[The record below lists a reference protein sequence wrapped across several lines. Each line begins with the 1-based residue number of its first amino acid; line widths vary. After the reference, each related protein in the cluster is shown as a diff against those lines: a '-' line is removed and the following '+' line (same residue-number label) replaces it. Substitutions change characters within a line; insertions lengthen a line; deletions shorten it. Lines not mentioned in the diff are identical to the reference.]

1 MKNILGAALIALV
14 ALGGCKSA
22 NHETPADQEAGK
34 SHFISP
40 RGAFA
45 RGADVSW
52 VTQQEKEGIKFYTP
66 TPEKKEMECME
77 LLRDYCGVDAIRLR
91 VWVNPADGWNGLEDL
106 LVKAARA
113 DSLGQRLM
121 IDFHLSDVWADPG
134 HQVIPAAWAD
144 YDEEQMKQAINDHIV
159 TTLTALKEAGI
170 EPEWVQ
176 VGNETTPGMLLP
188 MGSVDNP
195 ATLVALSNAGYDA
208 VKKVFPEAKV
218 ITHLDGGHD
227 QARYDRMFDIFET
240 YGGKYDMIG
249 MSVYPYWAELE
260 GVEGGWEKIIGD
272 CKANIAHL
280 KEKYGKPV
288 MVCEIGFPYDQGE
301 RCAQAI
307 PMIAPDVEGIFYWE
321 PQAPA
326 GYNGGYTLGCFDEGM
341 PTVAL
346 SPFKAMADKEDKK

>member
-1 MKNILGAALIALV
+1 MRKIFGIILTVFLL
-14 ALGGCKSA
+14 LPGCKSGS
-22 NHETPADQEAGK
+22 HEVSTGTESGQTPAT
-34 SHFISP
+34 SP
-40 RGAFA
+40 YGAFA

-52 VTQQEKEGIKFYTP
+52 VTQQEKEGIKFFSP
-66 TPEKKEMECME
+66 APEKKEMECME

-91 VWVNPADGWNGLEDL
+91 VWVNPADGWNGLSDL
-106 LVKAARA
+106 LVKAKRA
-113 DSLGQRLM
+113 HNLGLRLM

-134 HQVIPAAWAD
+134 HQVIPAAWVD
-144 YDEEQMKQAINDHIV
+144 YNESQMAQAINDHIV
-159 TTLTALKEAGI
+159 TTLNALKDAGI

-188 MGSVDNP
+188 MGSVENP

-208 VKKVFPEAKV
+208 VKKVFPRAKV

-227 QARYDRMFDIFET
+227 QWRYDRMFDIFER

-249 MSVYPYWAELE
+249 MSVYPYWAEQE
-260 GVEGGWEKIIGD
+260 GVEGGWQKIIAD

-280 KEKYGKPV
+280 KEKYKKPV

-301 RCAQAI
+301 RCAETI
-307 PMIAPDVEGIFYWE
+307 PMLAPDVEGIFYWE

-326 GYNGGYTLGCFDEGM
+326 GYNGGYTLGCFENGS

-346 SPFKAMADKEDKK
+346 MPFKDMAANQKN